1 MGRDVFLLGLGRSA
15 SSTVELSG
23 VEILDVDLLAR
34 LGNSNAALGVGITIA
49 ETLPLLKLF

>member
-15 SSTVELSG
+15 SSIVELSG